1 MLPPLFPMTFFFSY
15 GVNWYYACS
24 KFTIRIFQLFRFQ
37 RTPMMFWGIPSRHR
51 QSIIHSQWYHFLS
64 FVHCAY
70 IVARCSYIVKRFFL
84 PVLSVGL
91 PFSRES
97 VASRVLN
104 VRCSEFF
111 HHAIRTC
118 ATDSIFRNRGGCLA
132 AFRPCHPWLSILYHD
147 VPTKSTR
154 NLKFFGEK
162 FCSHGIPYPRRVSM
176 IVNHNM
182 PVAR

>member
-1 MLPPLFPMTFFFSY
+1 MRLSTTQPCRISQATFMTSQCVSSLSCCHRFSRWLSFFRMVWIDTTHAVISPFAFFSY
-15 GVNWYYACS
+15 QVFKEPDDVLGYPIAS
-24 KFTIRIFQLFRFQ
+24 
-37 RTPMMFWGIPSRHR
+37 PSI
-51 QSIIHSQWYHFLS
+51 SHSQWYHFLS

-118 ATDSIFRNRGGCLA
+118 STDSIFRIR
-132 AFRPCHPWLSILYHD
+132 R
-147 VPTKSTR
+147 
-154 NLKFFGEK
+154 
-162 FCSHGIPYPRRVSM
+162 CSVRSLDY
-176 IVNHNM
+176 
-182 PVAR
+182 A

>member
-51 QSIIHSQWYHFLS
+51 QSFVLS
-64 FVHCAY
+64 GITSFRSFTVH
-70 IVARCSYIVKRFFL
+70 IVSLCTPIVKKIFL
-84 PVLSVGL
+84 PVLSFVL
-91 PFSRES
+91 PLSRES

-111 HHAIRTC
+111 HHAICTC
-118 ATDSIFRNRGGCLA
+118 STDSIFRNRGRCALRRSVRVILDCPYCITMYSQNQPQICISLGRNFVRMVYHTPVGYL
-132 AFRPCHPWLSILYHD
+132 WLSTI
-147 VPTKSTR
+147 T
-154 NLKFFGEK
+154 
-162 FCSHGIPYPRRVSM
+162 CQ
-176 IVNHNM
+176 
-182 PVAR
+182 